1 MSSFLKAQKYIMF
14 LNPIYFKKTFFK
26 SVYNKIKRKLENKGI
41 TLFNIDEANYE
52 IQNKIKNITPKI
64 TFDDLLFPN
73 TNTLYIH
80 LFGNKYYSDKMYNK
94 KKIEIEREMLI
105 LLAGKLGVKKINFDT
120 EIIETT
126 ITKLSANI
134 KIKGKGPSASFTKSI
149 NKSTGSSGEE
159 EYLNRGAPVYLKFT
173 NLQEVE
179 KNIEDKM
186 DSTIFNYNFY
196 KNTPKL
202 ESFVYKR
209 FEFKMQKLEYTIE
222 TEDVSD
228 LSFAVK
234 AYFMDYGIDISF
246 DKNISYYENIHYKLE
261 FFTDDELKREFGKKI
276 RNYKDKFYT
285 IREYYDL
292 LENKDKAVH
301 FITEYVMEYADK
313 YNYKLIDNLD
323 NNSHNFSKHIQ
334 NFIKENES
342 GKFETVC
349 HDFQS
354 TSQIRNW
361 INKEFFND
369 NMEIINEMDITDN
382 NNNDVIKEDKIEN
395 KFNKYDKMSI
405 ILPFEKKENNIIDLQ
420 HQLEY
425 LVINNNSSDLS
436 NEPSITYNNEN
447 DTTEND
453 ELVRIN
459 SLKLKSFESIMH
471 IEEERR
477 IIEEERMEQYK
488 KMKAK
493 MVEDSFA
500 AAMRMEKQRMD
511 ELKKITIES
520 YESAKITE
528 ESFAAAMHKNIMD
541 EHKTVAQD
549 SYEAIKITETY
560 INGENEEHTENEENT
575 ENNNINYRTPVFPA
589 SSTTS
594 INSIF
599 EIERLVVFPNFPPPP
614 PPPSLSS
621 Q

>member
-1 MSSFLKAQKYIMF
+1 MSCFPKAQKYIMF
-14 LNPIYFKKTFFK
+14 LNPIYFKKSFFK
-26 SVYNKIKRKLENKGI
+26 SIYNKIKKKLENKGI
-41 TLFNIDEANYE
+41 TLFNIDDANYE
-52 IQNKIKNITPKI
+52 INKQTNGYNNKIKNRTPKI

-80 LFGNKYYSDKMYNK
+80 LFGNQYYSDKMYNK
-94 KKIEIEREMLI
+94 KRIEREREMLI
-105 LLAGKLGVKKINFDT
+105 LLAGKLGVKKIYFET

-126 ITKLSANI
+126 ITNLSTNI
-134 KIKGKGPSASFTKSI
+134 KIKGKGPSARFTKSI

-186 DSTIFNYNFY
+186 DSTIFNYTFY
-196 KNTPKL
+196 KNNPKL

-209 FEFKMQKLEYTIE
+209 YEFKMQKLEYTIE

-234 AYFMDYGIDISF
+234 TCFMDYGIDVSF
-246 DKNISYYENIHYKLE
+246 DKSISYYENVHYKLE

-334 NFIKENES
+334 NFIKES
-342 GKFETVC
+342 APGSFETLC

-361 INKEFFND
+361 INKEFLND

-382 NNNDVIKEDKIEN
+382 NNNDVIKEDKIET
-395 KFNKYDKMSI
+395 KFNKYDKMSV

-425 LVINNNSSDLS
+425 LVINNENSSINS
-436 NEPSITYNNEN
+436 NEPSIKYNNEDDKDDVSDDN
-447 DTTEND
+447 EIM
-453 ELVRIN
+453 RIN

-471 IEEERR
+471 IEETRR
-477 IIEEERMEQYK
+477 IMEEEKMEQYI
-488 KMKAK
+488 KMEAK

-500 AAMRMEKQRMD
+500 AAMRLEQNRLD
-511 ELKKITIES
+511 ELKKTTI
-520 YESAKITE
+520 
-528 ESFAAAMHKNIMD
+528 
-541 EHKTVAQD
+541 
-549 SYEAIKITETY
+549 
-560 INGENEEHTENEENT
+560 INAENLEND
-575 ENNNINYRTPVFPA
+575 NINYRPPVFPA
-589 SSTTS
+589 SSTAS
-594 INSIF
+594 INSVF
-599 EIERLVVFPNFPPPP
+599 ETEQRVIFPNFPPPP
-614 PPPSLSS
+614 PPLPIIKT
-621 Q
+621 